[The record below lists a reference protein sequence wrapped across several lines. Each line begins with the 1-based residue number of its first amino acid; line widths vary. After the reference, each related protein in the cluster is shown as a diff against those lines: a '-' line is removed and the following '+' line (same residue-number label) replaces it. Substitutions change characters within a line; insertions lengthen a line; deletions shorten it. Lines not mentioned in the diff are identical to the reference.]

1 MQRRAFTLGAA
12 ALAVAGT
19 LSLSMNVA
27 MAKDI
32 AMTADVVVIGAGT
45 AGTAAALAAAETGAK
60 VITLEKKATVGGT
73 GNFSEG
79 IMAVESS
86 MQRDWNYNLTKDQ
99 AFKMIMDYGH
109 WRGDARMVRA
119 FLEKTA
125 STIDWM
131 KSYGVKF
138 EKLYS
143 NYPGGLYTWHIYE
156 GRGAGWINLFQ
167 KKYAEMGQKL
177 LLETPAK
184 SLIQKDGK
192 IVGVVAENDDGDK
205 ITIKAGAVIIATGG
219 FGANPEMMKKYMRFP
234 GVDGLAQAGKTGD
247 GINMAGNA
255 GAGKDGTEVQASYRP
270 GPKGIGTT
278 NHVAASAKQPHLWL
292 DPQGRRFCDETI
304 MLNWP
309 FAGNALERIG
319 GSMWVVYDQ
328 KTLNYM
334 VKEKGIDLGV
344 GVMVPVTTKLTNFE
358 KEWPAAEK
366 AGWAVKAS
374 SLKELAKKTGM
385 DLETLKASVKEY
397 NGFAAV
403 RHDGEF
409 AKAPEYL
416 RAVEKAP
423 YYAIKMV
430 ATSLGTLGGIK
441 SNEHFQ
447 VVKQDGTPI
456 PGLYCAGNDVGG
468 MYGDSYDLLMAGS
481 TIAWAVNSGR
491 IAAENAV
498 QYAKKAK

>member
-247 GINMAGNA
+247 GINMAWNA

-292 DPQGRRFCDETI
+292 DPRRNDHAQ
-304 MLNWP
+304 L
-309 FAGNALERIG
+309 
-319 GSMWVVYDQ
+319 
-328 KTLNYM
+328 
-334 VKEKGIDLGV
+334 
-344 GVMVPVTTKLTNFE
+344 
-358 KEWPAAEK
+358 
-366 AGWAVKAS
+366 AVC
-374 SLKELAKKTGM
+374 
-385 DLETLKASVKEY
+385 
-397 NGFAAV
+397 
-403 RHDGEF
+403 R
-409 AKAPEYL
+409 
-416 RAVEKAP
+416 
-423 YYAIKMV
+423 
-430 ATSLGTLGGIK
+430 
-441 SNEHFQ
+441 
-447 VVKQDGTPI
+447 
-456 PGLYCAGNDVGG
+456 
-468 MYGDSYDLLMAGS
+468 
-481 TIAWAVNSGR
+481 
-491 IAAENAV
+491 
-498 QYAKKAK
+498 

>member
-1 MQRRAFTLGAA
+1 
-12 ALAVAGT
+12 
-19 LSLSMNVA
+19 
-27 MAKDI
+27 
-32 AMTADVVVIGAGT
+32 
-45 AGTAAALAAAETGAK
+45 
-60 VITLEKKATVGGT
+60 
-73 GNFSEG
+73 
-79 IMAVESS
+79 
-86 MQRDWNYNLTKDQ
+86 
-99 AFKMIMDYGH
+99 
-109 WRGDARMVRA
+109 
-119 FLEKTA
+119 
-125 STIDWM
+125 
-131 KSYGVKF
+131 
-138 EKLYS
+138 
-143 NYPGGLYTWHIYE
+143 
-156 GRGAGWINLFQ
+156 
-167 KKYAEMGQKL
+167 
-177 LLETPAK
+177 
-184 SLIQKDGK
+184 
-192 IVGVVAENDDGDK
+192 
-205 ITIKAGAVIIATGG
+205 
-219 FGANPEMMKKYMRFP
+219 
-234 GVDGLAQAGKTGD
+234 
-247 GINMAGNA
+247 
-255 GAGKDGTEVQASYRP
+255 
-270 GPKGIGTT
+270 
-278 NHVAASAKQPHLWL
+278 
-292 DPQGRRFCDETI
+292 
-304 MLNWP
+304 
-309 FAGNALERIG
+309 
-319 GSMWVVYDQ
+319 MWVVYDQ

-397 NGFAAV
+397 NGFATV

-498 QYAKKAK
+498 KYAKKAK

>member
-167 KKYAEMGQKL
+167 KKYAEMGQK
-177 LLETPAK
+177 
-184 SLIQKDGK
+184 
-192 IVGVVAENDDGDK
+192 
-205 ITIKAGAVIIATGG
+205 IATGG

-247 GINMAGNA
+247 GINMAWNA

-403 RHDGEF
+403 RHDGE
-409 AKAPEYL
+409 L
-416 RAVEKAP
+416 N
-423 YYAIKMV
+423 
-430 ATSLGTLGGIK
+430 TSR
-441 SNEHFQ
+441 S
-447 VVKQDGTPI
+447 
-456 PGLYCAGNDVGG
+456 
-468 MYGDSYDLLMAGS
+468 
-481 TIAWAVNSGR
+481 
-491 IAAENAV
+491 
-498 QYAKKAK
+498 

>member
-247 GINMAGNA
+247 GINMAWTA

-498 QYAKKAK
+498 KYAKKAK

>member
-1 MQRRAFTLGAA
+1 M
-12 ALAVAGT
+12 
-19 LSLSMNVA
+19 
-27 MAKDI
+27 
-32 AMTADVVVIGAGT
+32 
-45 AGTAAALAAAETGAK
+45 
-60 VITLEKKATVGGT
+60 
-73 GNFSEG
+73 
-79 IMAVESS
+79 
-86 MQRDWNYNLTKDQ
+86 
-99 AFKMIMDYGH
+99 
-109 WRGDARMVRA
+109 
-119 FLEKTA
+119 
-125 STIDWM
+125 
-131 KSYGVKF
+131 
-138 EKLYS
+138 
-143 NYPGGLYTWHIYE
+143 
-156 GRGAGWINLFQ
+156 
-167 KKYAEMGQKL
+167 
-177 LLETPAK
+177 
-184 SLIQKDGK
+184 

-247 GINMAGNA
+247 GINMAWNA

-498 QYAKKAK
+498 KYAKKAK